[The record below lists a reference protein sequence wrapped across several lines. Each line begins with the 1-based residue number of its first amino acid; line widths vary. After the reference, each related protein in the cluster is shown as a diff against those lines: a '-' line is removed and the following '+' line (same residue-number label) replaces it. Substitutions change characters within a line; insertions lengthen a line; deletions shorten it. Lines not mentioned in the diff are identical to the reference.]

1 MFFLQICEIWIFGLP
16 RVFPV
21 HIWSLWLDPILFP
34 YILPITQ
41 IALTGMC
48 TVMFFRKCMYIS
60 NTKNIPQ
67 SVLFCFCI
75 SRECVY
81 RCRCCTRKILQYLQT
96 LQQKPCEYW
105 HEIGWLIEAKLDGL
119 LEWVSEKYRG
129 NYNSIYIC
137 LYTSNPGIK
146 KLNIFPIP
154 PIFLRK
160 IFLLYFFF
168 NLWNKWQ
175 MILREAFGMVLV
187 TFWRSSSSPSFS
199 TWSSSLSSKQ
209 SSPDAP
215 RFKHLHGYHIRSDF
229 WPPFKKN
236 HIALMKTWFMTNRH
250 SPHCNELTFIS
261 APLNQHRG
269 WNFQE
274 LPIVDCFKL
283 WGNGSDGQVS
293 CLTRP
298 FPI

>member
-1 MFFLQICEIWIFGLP
+1 
-16 RVFPV
+16 
-21 HIWSLWLDPILFP
+21 
-34 YILPITQ
+34 
-41 IALTGMC
+41 MC

-137 LYTSNPGIK
+137 LCASNPGIK
-146 KLNIFPIP
+146 RLNIFPIP
-154 PIFLRK
+154 PI
-160 IFLLYFFF
+160 LLYFFF

-199 TWSSSLSSKQ
+199 IWSSSLSSKQ
-209 SSPDAP
+209 SSPDAL
-215 RFKHLHGYHIRSDF
+215 RYKHHIRSDHS
-229 WPPFKKN
+229 FKESSR
-236 HIALMKTWFMTNRH
+236 HIIINLSMT
-250 SPHCNELTFIS
+250 I
-261 APLNQHRG
+261 
-269 WNFQE
+269 
-274 LPIVDCFKL
+274 I
-283 WGNGSDGQVS
+283 
-293 CLTRP
+293 
-298 FPI
+298 II